1 MVGRQPSARSHF
13 PPLPPARAGQ
23 GSWDGFIIYSGSS
36 TPVCVPLQP
45 YVLPI
50 PVCWSVNK
58 GRIIHHHQAKKGK
71 AGDLH
76 LKSFRFTAT
85 SGERL
90 RHPSGACVR
99 VIGVTWRLIGREAT
113 SRLPTCLSGSTTKGC
128 LIESSRVTR
137 RTDTRRPLDRT
148 PLLLLLFSL
157 LTT

>member
-1 MVGRQPSARSHF
+1 MIPPWRSVNLAATCKVPPSS
-13 PPLPPARAGQ
+13 PLPSARAGQ
-23 GSWDGFIIYSGSS
+23 GSWDGFIIHSGSS

-99 VIGVTWRLIGREAT
+99 VIGVTWRLMIGREAT
-113 SRLPTCLSGSTTKGC
+113 SRLPTCLSAGSTKRLPHLVITGYPKGGHQAA
-128 LIESSRVTR
+128 
-137 RTDTRRPLDRT
+137 
-148 PLLLLLFSL
+148 F
-157 LTT
+157 